1 MLGEK
6 NNEKVHHWNNC
17 KTVHINMSLE
27 NHNTVI
33 YIYIYMKQFTFKW
46 LVAAQNELHDIF
58 GAMIVKSVPLYES
71 SSITSD
77 GKCQCL
83 LI

>member
-33 YIYIYMKQFTFKW
+33 YIYLYIYETI
-46 LVAAQNELHDIF
+46 HI
-58 GAMIVKSVPLYES
+58 
-71 SSITSD
+71 
-77 GKCQCL
+77 
-83 LI
+83 